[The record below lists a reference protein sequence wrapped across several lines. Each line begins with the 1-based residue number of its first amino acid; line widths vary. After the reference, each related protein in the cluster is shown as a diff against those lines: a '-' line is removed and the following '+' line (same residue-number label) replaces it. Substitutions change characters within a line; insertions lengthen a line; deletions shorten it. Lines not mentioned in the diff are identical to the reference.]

1 VRGNVY
7 HLIEFADSPSGTF
20 SGDIQRSDGTFLRPN
35 WETQLQIGWARGGW
49 DARWTWNWQDKTI
62 IRSAGTPVTIEQQ
75 NIIGYP
81 DWSLHDASVSY
92 EVTDGLEI
100 VAVVNNVFDTN
111 YAGERG
117 RLVGQYVDQIGR
129 RYSLAIRAEF

>member
-1 VRGNVY
+1 M
-7 HLIEFADSPSGTF
+7 PCT
-20 SGDIQRSDGTFLRPN
+20 DG
-35 WETQLQIGWARGGW
+35 
-49 DARWTWNWQDKTI
+49 
-62 IRSAGTPVTIEQQ
+62 GTPVTIEQQ
-75 NIIGYP
+75 NIIGFP
-81 DWSLHDASVSY
+81 DWSLHDASLSY

-117 RLVGQYVDQIGR
+117 KLVGQYVDQIGR